1 MFRLQCLA
9 VSLTVLA
16 AVQAGEVPPKDT
28 KPLSDVVKAVEDTKA
43 GVITQVE
50 FDDGLWEVEVH
61 NGNKEVT
68 LYLDPKTGT
77 EKRRQESIEVSESLP
92 PKGSMPLSAIIKTVE
107 DKKPGMISEVEFD
120 RGDWEVTLRADGKK
134 WKWHID
140 PMTGKNR
147 TK

>member
-28 KPLSDVVKAVEDTKA
+28 KPLSEVVKAAEDTKA

-50 FDDGLWEVEVH
+50 FDNGLWEVEVH

-68 LYLDPKTGT
+68 LYLDPKTCA
-77 EKRRQESIEVSESLP
+77 EKRRQESTDVGESLP

-107 DKKPGMISEVEFD
+107 DKKSGVISEVEFD

-134 WKWHID
+134 WKWYID
-140 PMTGKNR
+140 PKTGKNR